1 MRKLIA
7 AGLFGA
13 TLAPAGL
20 ASETSPAAA
29 REGGERGSGAPAQTD
44 RPEGARPDTPGPQA
58 SGGTG

>member
-20 ASETSPAAA
+20 ASETPPAAP
-29 REGGERGSGAPAQTD
+29 REGGEPGPGAPAHAD
-44 RPEGARPDTPGPQA
+44 RPEGSRTATPGPQA
-58 SGGTG
+58 PGGTG